1 MTKVLPG
8 KIQLELDPMRSK
20 EVDRNFHLGGRSF
33 YFFDFDDNVAFM
45 TTPLVLFHKE
55 NKTEVFVSTDDWA
68 HEHMNIGK
76 QGPYRDYE
84 IDFDDRVGSFRYF
97 RDHDTD
103 QLKRL
108 GKNSQT
114 FVHDMAEALG
124 YPDLQWQGPSWSCF
138 YHATFNQRPVSV
150 ITARGHG
157 SQTIKDGIRLMVEG
171 GHLPMEPNYL
181 SVYPVTNPET
191 RLVLGDSELLKTTAE
206 LKQIAIRAS
215 VETALRVYGYS
226 PHHRFGMSDD
236 DPKNIQLISEEM
248 TRLKNKYP
256 EMSFFM
262 IETQKGN
269 FIKNEITLSGVTSS
283 IIESAMSDEK
293 QTRLF

>member
-1 MTKVLPG
+1 
-8 KIQLELDPMRSK
+8 
-20 EVDRNFHLGGRSF
+20 LGGRSF

-55 NKTEVFVSTDDWA
+55 NETEVFVSTDDWA